1 MATVELSPIRV
12 DAERARAYVLAH
24 GAARDVARMEGIF
37 GAVGPAREVV
47 RGLEELQN
55 PDGGFAA
62 RQVAGSPSSINTTCF
77 LLFQMR
83 DLPPL
88 SGSPMASRAVAY
100 LRRVQ
105 QPDGSWMESDEALR
119 VGHGWQE
126 PKYLTALA
134 LYTIL
139 AHEPE
144 HMDPIN
150 RGAGWLRRALA
161 SDSTGA
167 ATPTQTLILTWTT
180 FYRLFG
186 QDSHEAAWAFQTLLH
201 RDRDAAER
209 AWGLACALEVG
220 AGGKWVLRVARLLTE
235 LAALQ
240 REDGSWPGEEGFE
253 LEATLTALRV
263 FRGYGVI

>member
-24 GAARDVARMEGIF
+24 GAARDIARLDGIF
-37 GAVGPAREVV
+37 GAVGPAREIA
-47 RGLEELQN
+47 RELEELQN

-62 RQVAGSPSSINTTCF
+62 RQMAGNPSSIDTTCY
-77 LLFQMR
+77 LLFQMK

-88 SGSPMASRAVAY
+88 PGSPMASRAVAY
-100 LRRVQ
+100 LRRAQ
-105 QPDGSWMESDEALR
+105 RPDGSWMETDEALR

-134 LYTIL
+134 TYTIL
-139 AHEPE
+139 VHEPE
-144 HMDPIN
+144 HMDPIS
-150 RGAGWLRRALA
+150 RGAAWLRRALA
-161 SDSTGA
+161 SDPTGA

-180 FYRLFG
+180 FYKLYG
-186 QDSHEAAWAFQTLLH
+186 QRSHEAAWAFQTLLH
-201 RDRDAAER
+201 RERDASER
-209 AWGLACALEVG
+209 AWGLACALEIG
-220 AGGKWVLRVARLLTE
+220 AGGRFVLRIARLLSE

-240 REDGSWPGEEGFE
+240 QEDGSWPGEEGFG

>member
-24 GAARDVARMEGIF
+24 GAARDIARLEGIY
-37 GAVGPAREVV
+37 GAVGPARDVV

-55 PDGGFAA
+55 PDGSFPL
-62 RQVAGSPSSINTTCF
+62 RQERGAPGSVDTTCF
-77 LLFQMR
+77 LLHQMK

-105 QPDGSWMESDEALR
+105 QMNGSWAEQAPAAN
-119 VGHGWQE
+119 GWAQ
-126 PKYLTALA
+126 PLYLTALA
-134 LYTIL
+134 TYTIL
-139 AHEPE
+139 SHEPE
-144 HMDPIN
+144 HIDPIN
-150 RGAGWLRRALA
+150 RGAAWLRQALS
-161 SDSTGA
+161 SDPTGA
-167 ATPTQTLILTWTT
+167 ATPTQTLLLAWTS

-186 QDSHEAAWAFQTLLH
+186 QHAHETAWAFQTLTH
-201 RDRDAAER
+201 RERAAAER

-220 AGGKWVLRVARLLTE
+220 AGGKFTLQLAGLLAQ

-240 REDGSWPGEEGFE
+240 QEDGAWPAEEGFP
-253 LEATLTALRV
+253 LESTLTALRV
-263 FRGYGVI
+263 FRGYGVIS

>member
-1 MATVELSPIRV
+1 MATVELSPIWV

-24 GAARDVARMEGIF
+24 GAARDIARLEGIF
-37 GAVGPAREVV
+37 GAVGPARDVV

-55 PDGGFAA
+55 PDGGFP
-62 RQVAGSPSSINTTCF
+62 AGQEPGGPSNIDATCY
-77 LLFQMR
+77 LLHQMK

-105 QPDGSWMESDEALR
+105 QPDGSWVEGTKA
-119 VGHGWQE
+119 HGWQE
-126 PKYLTALA
+126 PQYLTAVA
-134 LYTIL
+134 VYTIL

-150 RGAGWLRRALA
+150 RGAAWLRRTLS
-161 SDSTGA
+161 SDPTGA
-167 ATPTQTLILTWTT
+167 ATPTQTLILAWTT

-186 QDSHEAAWAFQTLLH
+186 QHAHETAWAFQTLAH
-201 RDRDAAER
+201 RERDAAER
-209 AWGLACALEVG
+209 ARGLACALEVG
-220 AGGKWVLRVARLLTE
+220 AGGKFTLVLARLLAE

-240 REDGSWPGEEGFE
+240 QEDGSWPAEAGFP
-253 LEATLTALRV
+253 LESTLTALRV